1 MIDTVQTKSAQLRNG
16 YFQVG
21 GGPQRVLIVGSCRT
35 MAYLNYLARYN
46 DISGNRMT
54 ICHIDPFNWHWDV
67 HEQVVNLEEA
77 ILRCEADQRL
87 LDMLKETQV
96 FIHEYYAYF
105 GMFNTSPESEKT
117 IYHFGLQPEQDIC
130 IPNFHNRF
138 ILFNEQLQFDKH
150 KQDTLR
156 DHGATE
162 GLIEAMKQYGEQA
175 IDKFCYICE
184 QSSFPEMAEYFRANW
199 RHLRMFWTGN
209 HVSSHFTMY
218 LFRQMNER
226 FLRLTLDG
234 LFWNAASQ
242 EDMFSRPCTGITQH
256 DVDAYGLT
264 WTEPV
269 EPMKAP

>member
-16 YFQVG
+16 FYRYG
-21 GGPQRVLIVGSCRT
+21 SGPKHVLIIGSCRT

-46 DISGNRMT
+46 DSAGNPMT
-54 ICHIDPFNWHWDV
+54 LFHIDPFNWHWDV

-77 ILRCEADQRL
+77 IGKCEADPRI
-87 LDMLKETQV
+87 LDMLAGVEV

-105 GMFNTSPESEKT
+105 GMFNTSPEAEKT
-117 IYHFGLQPEQDIC
+117 IYHFGLQPKQDIC

-138 ILFNEQLQFDKH
+138 ILFNEQLSFDKP
-150 KQDTLR
+150 KQEMLR
-156 DHGATE
+156 EHGATPD
-162 GLIEAMKQYGEQA
+162 LIEAMKVYGEQA

-199 RHLRMFWTGN
+199 RHKRMFWTGN
-209 HVSSHFTMY
+209 HVSAEFTLY

-226 FLRLTLDG
+226 FLDLPLDG

-242 EDMFSRPCTGITQH
+242 EDMFSRPCTTITQQ

-264 WTEPV
+264 WTDPV
-269 EPMKAP
+269 EPLRAP